1 MDHLEHPDIKAWA
14 TRRLWFEREEE
25 EARGEGSYLVSE
37 QACALIA
44 ELQSTFCAGA
54 WAAVIILAAAI
65 IDAQL
70 RETEIPGFRGNSA
83 QLINAVGGDRAL
95 HQLRRRRNA
104 LIHVNPDDLA
114 LTVDQQW
121 AERDRLEEEARE
133 AVTLMFRTFYMSPGL

>member
-1 MDHLEHPDIKAWA
+1 MDHLECPDIKTWEA
-14 TRRLWFEREEE
+14 RRLWFEQEEE
-25 EARGEGSYLVSE
+25 GAGGEGSYLVSE

-44 ELQSTFCAGA
+44 EVQSIFCAGD

-70 RETEIPGFRGNSA
+70 RETELPGFRGNTA
-83 QLINAVGGDRAL
+83 RLIDAIGGDAEL

-104 LIHVNPDDLA
+104 LVHVDPDNPA

-121 AERDRLEEEARE
+121 SERDGLEEEARA
-133 AVTLMFRTFYMSPGL
+133 AVQLMFRTFYMSPGL